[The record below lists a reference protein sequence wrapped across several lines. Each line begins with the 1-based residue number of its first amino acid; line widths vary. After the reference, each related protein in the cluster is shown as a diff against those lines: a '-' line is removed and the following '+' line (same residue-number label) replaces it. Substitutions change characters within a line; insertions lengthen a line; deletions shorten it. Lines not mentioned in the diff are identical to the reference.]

1 MDKLTYIY
9 KSNSTIEIN
18 LHNGYSV
25 IVFEAHQQEL
35 HKFILSLYLKK
46 DSINVLDLIESQDA
60 VEISANFKTI
70 NNRVLKY
77 VATLMEE
84 GFFDYYMQRYDYML
98 RCFDKGNEL
107 FEAGA
112 AND

>member
-1 MDKLTYIY
+1 MDFYKVIENRTSNKSY
-9 KSNSTIEIN
+9 KSTPIPE
-18 LHNGYSV
+18 
-25 IVFEAHQQEL
+25 E
-35 HKFILSLYLKK
+35 K
-46 DSINVLDLIESQDA
+46 LD
-60 VEISANFKTI
+60 KI